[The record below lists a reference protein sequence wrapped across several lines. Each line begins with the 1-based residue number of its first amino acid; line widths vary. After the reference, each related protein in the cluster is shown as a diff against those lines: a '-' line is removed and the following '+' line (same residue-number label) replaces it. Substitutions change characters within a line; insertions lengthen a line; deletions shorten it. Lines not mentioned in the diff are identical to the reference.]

1 MNLRSFLGPCALA
14 KRCHRPLGQFSVIWS
29 PHLDSNQAKS
39 LCRRRPRHSAIL
51 TCLTD
56 RLGLEPR
63 TTILEIVMLPITPP
77 TYDKCCDSGNRP
89 QHERLMRPSCP
100 PVHLIAMCGSTFLSK
115 NGNGGW
121 IQTNDPRGQIP
132 MLYQL
137 SYTAS
142 IYLKNC
148 ITILCY
154 CSSRLESNQHT
165 FFNFGGEYRH
175 RTDLLTSVQAR

>member
-39 LCRRRPRHSAIL
+39 LCRRRPRHSAIW
-51 TCLTD
+51 TCLAD

-77 TYDKCCDSGNRP
+77 TYKCCDSGDRT

-100 PVHLIAMCGSTFLSK
+100 PVHLIAICGSTFLSMK
-115 NGNGGW
+115 LAAEVGFKPTTLGFKVRCSN
-121 IQTNDPRGQIP
+121 
-132 MLYQL
+132 QL
-137 SYTAS
+137 SYSAS
-142 IYLKNC
+142 KWRN
-148 ITILCY
+148 
-154 CSSRLESNQHT
+154 E
-165 FFNFGGEYRH
+165 
-175 RTDLLTSVQAR
+175 